1 MERSKKYAGYTDDEI
16 LNLSLVDLPLESQ
29 SYLAIELQV
38 RGLAKDAKTKKIEE
52 IKSKRSYRNYVM
64 AAFMAVFLWKIMSQ
78 FF

>member
-52 IKSKRSYRNYVM
+52 IKSKRSYRTYIM
-64 AAFMAVFLWKIMSQ
+64 AAFMSVFLWKIMSQ